1 MNIFVKS
8 FIVVLALNF
17 LNGCVTGQA
26 FSKMGRQ
33 GDTITLA
40 VGSPDGMTKSNTVVQ
55 FISDIDSSTYDLPI
69 RSLIRIRPD
78 NTSYTSLFDGLF
90 IANIEKFSSHS
101 AWLSVL
107 VIDLPNGMTVGNGK
121 VHVTTAGTYG
131 IGNGVNTE
139 TIDLEIIEGQGS
151 AATFDYFNGVTTGT
165 TLSGDLSLLE
175 PLPQVV
181 VRPPLRE
188 NWLYV
193 FTQFAAVEI
202 KINVPMQ
209 TLGGDSVSL
218 NNVRVV
224 QDNMT
229 YSNLASQTQMYW
241 SKNGD
246 DIFVVFIS
254 PIGTMSYFE
263 PRFSVVLNIGN
274 EFVSVPGPLI
284 TSITHYDVNGTVIL
298 AEAPLVSDYSI
309 SIE

>member
-78 NTSYTSLFDGLF
+78 NTSYTALFDGQFL
-90 IANIEKFSSHS
+90 ANIEKFSSHS

-121 VHVTTAGTYG
+121 VYVTTAGTYG

-151 AATFDYFNGVTTGT
+151 AATFDYFNGVSTGV
-165 TLSGDLSLLE
+165 TLSGDLFLLE
-175 PLPQVV
+175 PLTQVV

-188 NWLYV
+188 NWLYIS
-193 FTQFAAVEI
+193 TQFAAVEI
-202 KINVPMQ
+202 KVNVPMQ
-209 TLGGDSVSL
+209 TLGGDNVSL

-224 QDNMT
+224 HDDMT

-284 TSITHYDVNGTVIL
+284 TSITHYDVNGNVIL